1 MIICHTAKSLGT
13 QYTKRLLPPFMIPY
27 CVICRETV
35 MAYLRLYPDGT
46 IHSTIASRMMGT
58 VDIRT
63 IRRHVRWSMQLIEDA
78 ALTLWDFLDEVPVGT
93 SFPDRRGSLPLE
105 FLDAAAQEIDR
116 EAQRVRGTTAPVI
129 PAIVYV
135 HALDVY
141 ARACQPLAPVS
152 TLVLRSVFFHDTS

>member
-1 MIICHTAKSLGT
+1 
-13 QYTKRLLPPFMIPY
+13 MIPY
-27 CVICRETV
+27 CMICRETV

>member
-1 MIICHTAKSLGT
+1 MHPA
-13 QYTKRLLPPFMIPY
+13 
-27 CVICRETV
+27 
-35 MAYLRLYPDGT
+35 
-46 IHSTIASRMMGT
+46 IASLMMGT

-63 IRRHVRWSMQLIEDA
+63 MRRHLRWTMQLIEDV

-116 EAQRVRGTTAPVI
+116 EAQRVRGTIAPVI

-141 ARACQPLAPVS
+141 ARACQPFVPVS
-152 TLVLRSVFFHDTS
+152 TLVLRAVFFHDTS